1 MPILIAAAAVATVC
15 LLISYITYY
24 MAFYSPHKGQDD
36 IYAFPPDEG
45 YHKNRERSIAMI
57 DAMAARES
65 ERVYITAC
73 DGVRLAA
80 RYYHTADDAPLVI
93 CVHGYRATAIRD
105 FCGIAKTN
113 FAMGCNVLLL
123 DQRGMGE
130 SSGRTIT
137 FGIKE
142 RYDCLCWIDYANRR
156 FGAHTPIVLQGLSMG
171 AATVLM
177 AAGLPLPPNVRGVLA
192 DSPYSSPEA
201 IIKKVCADRGIPPT
215 VAYPFLWL
223 GALVFGG
230 FRLNEESV
238 VAAVERAS
246 IPIMIVHGEEDTF
259 VPPAMSAEIA
269 HVNAGVERHTFPDAI
284 HGISYLADTP
294 RYERLVTE
302 FVQKHDLFGGALQED
317 EN

>member
-1 MPILIAAAAVATVC
+1 MPILIAAAAVAVC

-45 YHKNRERSIAMI
+45 YHKNRERSITMI
-57 DAMAARES
+57 DAMAARPS
-65 ERVYITAC
+65 ERVYITAR
-73 DGVRLAA
+73 DGVKLAA
-80 RYYHTADDAPLVI
+80 RYYHTADGAPLVI

-130 SSGRTIT
+130 SGGHTIT

-156 FGAHTPIVLQGLSMG
+156 FSSDTPIILQGLSMG

-192 DSPYSSPEA
+192 DSPYSSPAA

-215 VAYPFLWL
+215 LAYPFLWL
-223 GALVFGG
+223 GALLFGG
-230 FRLNEESV
+230 FRLNAESV
-238 VAAVERAS
+238 TAAVARAS
-246 IPIMIVHGEEDTF
+246 VPILIVHGEEDTF
-259 VPPAMSAEIA
+259 VPPDMSAEIA
-269 HVNAGVERHTFPDAI
+269 RANPTIERHTFPDAI

-294 RYERLVTE
+294 RYERLVTA
-302 FVQKHDLFGGALQED
+302 FVQAHDLFGRTLQED
-317 EN
+317 EI